1 MRLRH
6 LLPALLAF
14 TAPVSAAT
22 YDQARVRTQVV
33 ENANGVFAE
42 ITVTSNWGALIDG
55 EMRVTV
61 DGRDVKLEP
70 VNTST
75 YQIFSEYL
83 APVGTTV
90 YACAMLQGNAWT
102 GPGDSHQPVN
112 VTACVFHSTEMGTL
126 PNRAGSPERLRV
138 RPGLSPAMRPLVR

>member
-14 TAPVSAAT
+14 AAPVSAAT
-22 YDQARVRTQVV
+22 FDQARVRTRVV

-42 ITVTSNWGALIDG
+42 ITVTSNWGALVDG
-55 EMRVTV
+55 ELRLTV
-61 DGRDVKLEP
+61 DGRDVKIEP
-70 VNTST
+70 VLTST
-75 YQIFSEYL
+75 YQIVSEYL
-83 APVGTTV
+83 APAGTTV
-90 YACAMLQGNAWT
+90 YACAMLQGKAWT

-112 VTACVFHSTEMGTL
+112 VTACAFHSSEMGTL

-138 RPGLSPAMRPLVR
+138 RPGFPSPVRPMVR